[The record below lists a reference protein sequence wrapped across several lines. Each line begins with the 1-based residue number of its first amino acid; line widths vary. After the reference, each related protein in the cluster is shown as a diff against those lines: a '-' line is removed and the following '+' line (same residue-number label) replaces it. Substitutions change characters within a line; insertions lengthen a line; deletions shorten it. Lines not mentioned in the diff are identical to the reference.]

1 MNDLRRNVLINNFKN
16 SLKYKVK
23 NNNDIIDLLF
33 NELEYCNRKDD
44 YYYLNEIDKY
54 VEINEKI
61 LKLIKTI

>member
-33 NELEYCNRKDD
+33 NELEYCNRKYD